1 MRCVNCGKEDLL
13 SWVCV
18 SLAMA
23 KRRVYIAFTRL
34 RVGDGDKFM
43 VSVHIRGYSAF
54 VCPLCGNVITTNG
67 GYMHLL
73 SHGIRISPSKLSS
86 KLSYTVVMH
95 ADEDTVRGLAVLLNV
110 YLTTSGY
117 MLLMGKRVVGVGK
130 HVFAT
135 LAALIREKPN
145 VFADVFMQVIPLAAL
160 AIPLSNSV
168 AIYVFKFGKYMT
180 LYVGYDF
187 ATGTIAMIEK
197 DGDVLY
203 TRGTNA
209 DSLAKRVY
217 DLITER
223 REMWRRKWK
232 QRSEKRQVVSNAAP
246 PPPPNDTRITSTV
259 AANTPTAVVPSRVGN
274 SINNAG
280 GDGSTST
287 APGDLEKFVE
297 ELNANPWVDQI
308 KKKAANTNTPAAAAL
323 DKPINNA
330 GSISSLAMFERLV
343 KEGGEEARKT
353 FEKLVRGDFSGT
365 RTSK

>member
-1 MRCVNCGKEDLL
+1 
-13 SWVCV
+13 
-18 SLAMA
+18 MA

-86 KLSYTVVMH
+86 KLTYTVVMH
-95 ADEDTVRGLAVLLNV
+95 ADEDTVRGLAVLLNA

-117 MLLMGKRVVGVGK
+117 RLLMGKRVVGVGK

-135 LAALIREKPN
+135 LASLIREKPN
-145 VFADVFMQVIPLAAL
+145 VFADVFMQIITLAAL
-160 AIPLSNSV
+160 TIPLSDSA
-168 AIYVFKFGKYMT
+168 AIYVFKFGSYMT

-187 ATGTIAMIEK
+187 ATESIAMIEK

-203 TRGTNA
+203 TRGSNA

-217 DLITER
+217 AHITER
-223 REMWRRKWK
+223 REVWRKKWWQRRRAK
-232 QRSEKRQVVSNAAP
+232 QGIGEVSP
-246 PPPPNDTRITSTV
+246 PISAQITSTV
-259 AANTPTAVVPSRVGN
+259 VANTPTAVVPRHDGKP
-274 SINNAG
+274 INNAG

-330 GSISSLAMFERLV
+330 GSSSLAMFERLV

-353 FEKLVRGDFSGT
+353 FEKLVRGDFKGLTNDT

>member
-1 MRCVNCGKEDLL
+1 MV
-13 SWVCV
+13 
-18 SLAMA
+18 
-23 KRRVYIAFTRL
+23 KRRVHIAFTRL
-34 RVGDGDKFM
+34 GNEDGGKFV
-43 VSVHIRGYSAF
+43 VSVRTRDYSVF
-54 VCPLCGNVITTNG
+54 VCPFCGNVVPTRG
-67 GYMHLL
+67 GYKHL
-73 SHGIRISPSKLSS
+73 STHGVQSSKLSS

-95 ADEDTVRGLAVLLNV
+95 ADEDTVRGLAVLLNA

-135 LAALIREKPN
+135 LASLIREKPN
-145 VFADVFMQVIPLAAL
+145 VFAGVFMQVIPLAAL

-168 AIYVFKFGKYMT
+168 AIYVFKFGSYMT

-187 ATGTIAMIEK
+187 ATESIAMIEK

-203 TRGTNA
+203 TKGTNA
-209 DSLAKRVY
+209 DSLAKTVY
-217 DLITER
+217 TYITER

-259 AANTPTAVVPSRVGN
+259 AANTPTAAVPSRVGN

-330 GSISSLAMFERLV
+330 GSSSLAMFERLV

-353 FEKLVRGDFSGT
+353 FEKLVRGDVNGT

>member
-1 MRCVNCGKEDLL
+1 MKKY
-13 SWVCV
+13 
-18 SLAMA
+18 A
-23 KRRVYIAFTRL
+23 VY
-34 RVGDGDKFM
+34 
-43 VSVHIRGYSAF
+43 
-54 VCPLCGNVITTNG
+54 VCPFCGNAVPFNG
-67 GYMHLL
+67 GHKHLEKHGVKARLGELPIETVYDVHL
-73 SHGIRISPSKLSS
+73 SRANRDK
-86 KLSYTVVMH
+86 
-95 ADEDTVRGLAVLLNV
+95 VRGLAVLINAYFTTPDGVKLLRGDNV
-110 YLTTSGY
+110 LEELAS
-117 MLLMGKRVVGVGK
+117 LIRKNPR
-130 HVFAT
+130 VFAE
-135 LAALIREKPN
+135 LFIRVKP
-145 VFADVFMQVIPLAAL
+145 FATARVRLNEDVR
-160 AIPLSNSV
+160 
-168 AIYVFKFGKYMT
+168 IYVFKLSRYMT
-180 LYVGYDF
+180 LYVGYDIK
-187 ATGTIAMIEK
+187 TNSIAMIEK
-197 DGDVLY
+197 NSDILY
-203 TRGTNA
+203 TKGPNA

-259 AANTPTAVVPSRVGN
+259 AANTPTAAVPSRVGN

-330 GSISSLAMFERLV
+330 GSSSLAMFERLV